1 MKTIPHI
8 SLVIFGS
15 LLLVISC
22 KQGEAPA
29 EESAASNEK
38 IEVSSDTS
46 NPAKSNNLQQPQ
58 RKFIRNA
65 DLKFKVKNVSK
76 STDVIEN
83 TARKYGG
90 FVASSAL
97 ESTINKQFST
107 KISQDS
113 TLETTRYTVENKM
126 QLRIPNAQFDTVVKT
141 IAREVTFLDSR
152 NLKADDV
159 ALQLLSNELAQR
171 RSATHQ
177 QRLET
182 AIDTKGKKLN
192 QITDAEDKV
201 DETSAEHDAKKIEN
215 MALQDQ
221 VNFSTITLQIY
232 QRETV
237 KQEIVANEK
246 NASAYEPPL
255 GLQLVDSI
263 KSGWYILESLL
274 VFVVQIWSLILL
286 GFLIFLLFRKY
297 RTKVK

>member
-1 MKTIPHI
+1 MKTIPRI
-8 SLVIFGS
+8 SSFILSS
-15 LLLVISC
+15 LLLFISC

-29 EESAASNEK
+29 EESAAFNEK
-38 IEVSSDTS
+38 IEVSSNTS
-46 NPAKSNNLQQPQ
+46 NPAKSNKLQQPQ
-58 RKFIRNA
+58 RKFIRTA
-65 DLKFKVKNVSK
+65 DLKFKVKNVST
-76 STDVIEN
+76 STDAIEN
-83 TARKYGG
+83 ATRKYGG

-97 ESTINKQFST
+97 ESTINKKFTT

-113 TLETTRYTVENKM
+113 TLETTRFTVENKM

-141 IAREVTFLDSR
+141 IARAVDFLDSR
-152 NLKADDV
+152 NIKADDV

-171 RSATHQ
+171 RSAIHQ
-177 QRLET
+177 KRLET
-182 AIDTKGKKLN
+182 AIDTKGKKLHH
-192 QITDAEDKV
+192 ITDAENSV

-221 VNFSTITLQIY
+221 VNFSTITLRIY

-246 NASAYEPPL
+246 DASDFEPPL

-274 VFVVQIWSLILL
+274 VFVVQIWTIILL
-286 GFLIFLLFRKY
+286 GILIYWAYKRYSK
-297 RTKVK
+297 K

>member
-15 LLLVISC
+15 LLLIISC

-29 EESAASNEK
+29 EESATSNEK
-38 IEVSSDTS
+38 VEISSDTA
-46 NPAKSNNLQQPQ
+46 NPTKPKNLQQPQ
-58 RKFIRNA
+58 RKFIRTA

-76 STDVIEN
+76 STDAIEN
-83 TARKYGG
+83 ATRKYGG

-141 IAREVTFLDSR
+141 IAREITFLDSR
-152 NLKADDV
+152 NIKADDV
-159 ALQLLSNELAQR
+159 ALQLLSNELAQQ
-171 RSATHQ
+171 RSASHL

-182 AIDTKGKKLN
+182 AIDSRGKKLN

-201 DETSAEHDAKKIEN
+201 DETGAARDTKKIEN

-221 VNFSTITLQIY
+221 VNFSTLTLHIY
-232 QRETV
+232 QRETA
-237 KQEIVANEK
+237 KQEMVANEK
-246 NASAYEPPL
+246 DASAYQPQL

-274 VFVVQIWSLILL
+274 VFVVQIWSLIVL
-286 GFLIFLLFRKY
+286 GILIYWGYNRYSK
-297 RTKVK
+297 K

>member
-15 LLLVISC
+15 LLLIISC

-29 EESAASNEK
+29 EESVASNEK
-38 IEVSSDTS
+38 VEISSDTA
-46 NPAKSNNLQQPQ
+46 NPVKSKNLQQPT
-58 RKFIRNA
+58 RKFIRTA

-76 STDVIEN
+76 STDAIEN
-83 TARKYGG
+83 ATRKYGG

-126 QLRIPNAQFDTVVKT
+126 QLRVPNAQFDTVVKT
-141 IAREVTFLDSR
+141 IAREIAFLDSR
-152 NLKADDV
+152 NIKADDV
-159 ALQLLSNELAQR
+159 ALQLLSNELAQQ
-171 RSATHQ
+171 RSASHQ
-177 QRLET
+177 QRLEN
-182 AIDTKGKKLN
+182 AIDAKGKKLN
-192 QITDAEDKV
+192 QITDAEVKV
-201 DETSAEHDAKKIEN
+201 DETGADRDSKKIEN

-221 VNFSTITLQIY
+221 VNFSTLTLHVY
-232 QRETV
+232 QRETA
-237 KQEIVANEK
+237 KQEMVANEK
-246 NASAYEPPL
+246 DASAYQPQL

-274 VFVVQIWSLILL
+274 VFVVQIWSLIVL
-286 GFLIFLLFRKY
+286 GIMIYWGIKKY
-297 RTKVK
+297 SKK

>member
-1 MKTIPHI
+1 MRKLFIL
-8 SLVIFGS
+8 SRFA
-15 LLLVISC
+15 LLV
-22 KQGEAPA
+22 A
-29 EESAASNEK
+29 
-38 IEVSSDTS
+38 
-46 NPAKSNNLQQPQ
+46 
-58 RKFIRNA
+58 
-65 DLKFKVKNVSK
+65 
-76 STDVIEN
+76 
-83 TARKYGG
+83 G
-90 FVASSAL
+90 FVLTVSLIGS
-97 ESTINKQFST
+97 
-107 KISQDS
+107 DS
-113 TLETTRYTVENKM
+113 
-126 QLRIPNAQFDTVVKT
+126 
-141 IAREVTFLDSR
+141 
-152 NLKADDV
+152 
-159 ALQLLSNELAQR
+159 LAQT
-171 RSATHQ
+171 RSKTTTKRKTVKPATVKQ
-177 QRLET
+177 ASIPRGTQLKVRLET

-246 NASAYEPPL
+246 DASAYEPPL

-286 GFLIFLLFRKY
+286 GFLIFLLFKKY

>member
-8 SLVIFGS
+8 SLAIFGS
-15 LLLVISC
+15 LLLIISC

-38 IEVSSDTS
+38 VEIYSDAAK
-46 NPAKSNNLQQPQ
+46 PAKSKDIQQPQ
-58 RKFIRNA
+58 RKFIRTA

-76 STDVIEN
+76 STDAIEN
-83 TARKYGG
+83 ATRKYGG
-90 FVASSAL
+90 FVTSSAL

-126 QLRIPNAQFDTVVKT
+126 QLRIPNTQFDTVVKT
-141 IAREVTFLDSR
+141 IAREVAFLDSR

-177 QRLET
+177 HRLET
-182 AIDTKGKKLN
+182 AIDSRGKKLN

-201 DETSAEHDAKKIEN
+201 DETSADQDAKKIEN
-215 MALQDQ
+215 MALEDQ
-221 VNFSTITLQIY
+221 VNFSTITLHIY
-232 QRETV
+232 QRETA

-246 NASAYEPPL
+246 DASAYEPSL
-255 GLQLVDSI
+255 RLQLVDSI

-274 VFVVQIWSLILL
+274 VFLVQIWTLILL
-286 GFLIFLLFRKY
+286 GIMIYWGIKRY
-297 RTKVK
+297 TKK